1 MEEPEEEAVEEPTT
15 DEEQAEKEAT
25 WMAKEWVTIAT
36 VSILGLL
43 LFALGLM
50 QATGLVDVLAPI
62 ADTEAGQWLAF
73 GVLALGA
80 AALFVWG
87 RHRV

>member
-1 MEEPEEEAVEEPTT
+1 MEEPEGEAVEEPTT

-50 QATGLVDVLAPI
+50 QATGLVDLLAPI
-62 ADTEAGQWLAF
+62 VDTEGGQWLVF
-73 GVLALGA
+73 GVLVLGA

-87 RHRV
+87 RRRV